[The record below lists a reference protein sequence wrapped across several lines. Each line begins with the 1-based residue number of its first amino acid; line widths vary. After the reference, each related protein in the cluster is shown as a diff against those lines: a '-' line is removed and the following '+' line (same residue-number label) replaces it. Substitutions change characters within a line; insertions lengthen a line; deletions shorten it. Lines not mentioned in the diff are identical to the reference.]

1 MIELRANISESQW
14 RAEFP
19 GPNVLPGD
27 MSESESQDFS
37 AGLVCEVVT
46 IRHPDFPNGLW
57 YLRLP
62 EKVLSD
68 KDEKTGY
75 YQTGIHWLET
85 PEGWLFKDCPVAGM
99 EGMLEGTIGAS
110 QDTVRYSLTITNQS
124 TETWGRTVAWLCFN
138 HSRAKRYY
146 QYRNFVPRGNAMI
159 QTPRDPLQSYFI
171 NGQQRYWWPPGE
183 IEPTESLIA
192 TSCREEDGEEF
203 SVGIGARQ
211 AMMVGQN
218 PNWPCTDIGLL
229 FGDVSPGQQVTVDG
243 NIYFTYGT
251 PMEILKRYQQ
261 DFS

>member
-1 MIELRANISESQW
+1 MIELRASISESQW

-19 GPNVLPGD
+19 GPTVMPGN
-27 MSESESQDFS
+27 MSESEHRDIC
-37 AGLVCEVVT
+37 AGLASEVVT
-46 IRHPDFPNGLW
+46 IRHPDLPDGLW

-68 KDEKTGY
+68 KDAQSGS
-75 YQTGIHWLET
+75 YQTGMHWSKT
-85 PEGWLFKDCPVAGM
+85 TDRWQFKDCPVAGL
-99 EGMLEGTIGAS
+99 EGMLEGTIGTS

-124 TETWGRTVAWLCFN
+124 TEPWGRTVAWLCFN

-146 QYRNFVPRGNAMI
+146 QYRNFVPRANAMI
-159 QTPRDPLQSYFI
+159 QTPRDLLQSYFI
-171 NGQQRYWWPPGE
+171 DGQRRDWWPPGE

-192 TSCREEDGEEF
+192 TSGRDEDGEEF

-243 NIYFTYGT
+243 RIYFTYGT

-261 DFS
+261 NFS